1 MGMAASQARLLTL
14 TARLADNELRAQS
27 INNAKMRLAAESS
40 RASENYINA
49 LNNATMVFTNYDLTG
64 TSVTQ
69 PLTYNALSAYSSYN
83 TQYGLVNSAGQLLVS
98 ESEADMFK
106 AANGNLN
113 NFLAAHGLNYTTTY
127 FEKVG
132 NLATSYPV
140 PFDNIEVEELQ
151 SWYEEYVAY
160 TSSSE
165 MEEYE
170 DLYDDYVS
178 SVGTMNNLMEEPF
191 DIYLG
196 ATESA
201 SAGWTVT
208 NNTSLSTLEDAY
220 NNNTDLNYNINKL
233 ITDGLIDDKQS
244 FLAEVYE
251 LQSSYHSYQNFRN
264 VVVDENATLF
274 LESQTAD
281 TNTYLLDGKFQFVTT
296 NDGKVININYLFEG
310 NEADSYDKVFFDG
323 VEKLSTASATTAGYL
338 NIFTAESTTDAPNLY
353 EAFDKLKYSNY
364 IESSGEVNYTRSF
377 SNIGAENV
385 SKIPECNVVVPT
397 TTEYYSD
404 AAINEALESY
414 NDQMIQIIKNH
425 VNLGT
430 FAKYMLDKTNMTFE
444 QYLKNDS
451 FAYNS
456 YDNTIKLNGNTVKLT
471 EVEQKLLKKLF
482 ANGIQ
487 GIDKVAALLK
497 EPVIVNNKIYRGN
510 RDTLN
515 SLFNGYKKKL
525 ADNSADTPIGR
536 AFAAMLGGGANA
548 KPVMNAVENYLN
560 SKSEF
565 LNFVFGANLL
575 GKEFIFYKYDEFGK
589 VVTDENNNKKIADGE
604 SCSIYD
610 AIEKGYIKEES
621 ITDVEFLLAL
631 VNDLAELNKD
641 NNVTIDS
648 VLDSDFQTVVKVFIL
663 DEIIAEYGEAKYAW
677 IDDNDTSNT
686 GNADAK
692 AQWYTNLFN
701 RMQQGYKTIENGL
714 AASAQWIEYALESGI
729 VTMEQVDKSY
739 NWTPLNYKTCT
750 RITEET
756 DEAAVALA
764 EAEYARAM
772 NDIESKDNAYDMQ
785 LKNIDTEHS
794 AIQTEYDSVKNVLG
808 KNIDRTFKF
817 NQSA

>member
-196 ATESA
+196 YDSKSDNAGGVGFGVDTDTKLDDLLNAYGRVES
-201 SAGWTVT
+201 
-208 NNTSLSTLEDAY
+208 
-220 NNNTDLNYNINKL
+220 NNNEYTYTINHPNPANYCIEQLMK
-233 ITDGLIDDKQS
+233 DGLIDDKQS

-251 LQSSYHSYQNFRN
+251 LQKSYNALDPHAKIGRN
-264 VVVDENATLF
+264 IIVNEDATLF

-296 NDGKVININYLFEG
+296 NDGKVINVNYIFEG
-310 NEADSYDKVFFDG
+310 NERNDENTADISYTNIFFGGETPKSTSGVTEDGAISLYKATETTNTDGSVSYTSDYETLSAAIGALSYDY
-323 VEKLSTASATTAGYL
+323 YL
-338 NIFTAESTTDAPNLY
+338 NGEKDYERLYSPSSLTMDA
-353 EAFDKLKYSNY
+353 
-364 IESSGEVNYTRSF
+364 
-377 SNIGAENV
+377 
-385 SKIPECNVVVPT
+385 IPECKAIVET
-397 TTEYYSD
+397 TTEYTSD
-404 AAINEALESY
+404 KAINEALESY

-456 YDNTIKLNGNTVKLT
+456 NDNTIKLNENTVKS
-471 EVEQKLLKKLF
+471 
-482 ANGIQ
+482 
-487 GIDKVAALLK
+487 
-497 EPVIVNNKIYRGN
+497 IVR
-510 RDTLN
+510 
-515 SLFNGYKKKL
+515 
-525 ADNSADTPIGR
+525 
-536 AFAAMLGGGANA
+536 
-548 KPVMNAVENYLN
+548 
-560 SKSEF
+560 
-565 LNFVFGANLL
+565 
-575 GKEFIFYKYDEFGK
+575 
-589 VVTDENNNKKIADGE
+589 
-604 SCSIYD
+604 
-610 AIEKGYIKEES
+610 
-621 ITDVEFLLAL
+621 
-631 VNDLAELNKD
+631 
-641 NNVTIDS
+641 
-648 VLDSDFQTVVKVFIL
+648 
-663 DEIIAEYGEAKYAW
+663 
-677 IDDNDTSNT
+677 
-686 GNADAK
+686 
-692 AQWYTNLFN
+692 
-701 RMQQGYKTIENGL
+701 
-714 AASAQWIEYALESGI
+714 
-729 VTMEQVDKSY
+729 
-739 NWTPLNYKTCT
+739 
-750 RITEET
+750 
-756 DEAAVALA
+756 
-764 EAEYARAM
+764 
-772 NDIESKDNAYDMQ
+772 
-785 LKNIDTEHS
+785 
-794 AIQTEYDSVKNVLG
+794 
-808 KNIDRTFKF
+808 
-817 NQSA
+817 